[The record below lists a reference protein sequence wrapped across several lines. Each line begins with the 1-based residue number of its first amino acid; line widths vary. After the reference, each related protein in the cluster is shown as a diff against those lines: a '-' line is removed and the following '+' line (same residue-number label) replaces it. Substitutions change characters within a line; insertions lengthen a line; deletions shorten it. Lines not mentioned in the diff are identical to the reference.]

1 MFFVWFMFAPLSTS
15 ASNVKFGESFSLHN
29 CSLIGTGSH
38 RKLYLN
44 VTATLTPEGVDN
56 FQQLGTTCRA
66 KVQLEL
72 PPGLFFDGYE
82 VEREAAVRD
91 HSILAVFG
99 ANDLESPEQDCEST
113 KMLLEF
119 PLPTIPSSDCVL
131 SGSAVLP
138 VHSRYPAA
146 IPGRGAMRPPSPT

>member
-1 MFFVWFMFAPLSTS
+1 MCDG
-15 ASNVKFGESFSLHN
+15 ASNSQHSYGSR
-29 CSLIGTGSH
+29 TGSH

-82 VEREAAVRD
+82 VEREAAVR
-91 HSILAVFG
+91 G
-99 ANDLESPEQDCEST
+99 KT
-113 KMLLEF
+113 KDTTF
-119 PLPTIPSSDCVL
+119 P
-131 SGSAVLP
+131 G
-138 VHSRYPAA
+138 Y
-146 IPGRGAMRPPSPT
+146 